1 MGCPCIGLAPWE
13 EKPNSD
19 ENRPNKSLAPCR
31 VALLEVSDSLACRP
45 PSPALPAR
53 CYKPLQAHHSLLR
66 VKMVSFKFAALAL
79 PIAVASKSV
88 SLLGTASVQ
97 LVDFRTSLRPDAITI
112 LGPSETDFW

>member
-13 EKPNSD
+13 EKPNTD

-31 VALLEVSDSLACRP
+31 VASLEVSDSLACRP
-45 PSPALPAR
+45 LPQLSPPAATSLSRRTTPCSGSKWFPSSSP
-53 CYKPLQAHHSLLR
+53 LLR
-66 VKMVSFKFAALAL
+66 SPLLSLVSRF
-79 PIAVASKSV
+79 PSV
-88 SLLGTASVQ
+88 DTASGQ